1 MLYATLMLLLAAA
14 VYLPA
19 LWVRWVMR
27 RHAATIEDMPG
38 TGGELAQHLLEQF
51 DMVDHKVEETA
62 PNTDHYDPNDQAVRL
77 SPANFS
83 GKSLTAIAVAAH
95 EVGHALQHHRDE
107 EIFRLRTRFLPT
119 AKLLERIGIML
130 LYLLP
135 LIGLLIKAPAAV
147 FALIALSLMLQLAG
161 ALSYLIVL
169 PEEMDAS
176 FNKAL
181 PILTKGNYI
190 QAHHEDAVRAVLKA
204 AALTYFAAALAN
216 VLNIGRWVMVLIRR

>member
-1 MLYATLMLLLAAA
+1 MLYAVLMLFLAAC

-27 RHAATIEDMPG
+27 RHSTTIEDMPG

-51 DMVDHKVEETA
+51 DMGEHKVEETA
-62 PNTDHYDPNDQAVRL
+62 PNTDHYDPSAKMVRL
-77 SPANFS
+77 SPDNFS

-95 EVGHALQHHRDE
+95 EVGHALQHHRGE
-107 EIFRLRTRFLPT
+107 EIFKLRKRYVPT

-135 LIGLLIKAPAAV
+135 IIGLLIKSPGAI
-147 FALIALSLMLQLAG
+147 FALIALSLVMQLAG

-181 PILTKGNYI
+181 PILTRGNYI
-190 QAHHEDAVRAVLKA
+190 QAHHEEAVRSVLKA

-216 VLNIGRWVMVLIRR
+216 VLNLGRWLMVLIRR